1 LDSTGARARYLAVQL
16 CGLGA
21 TSGLLWLFVRG
32 EGLHRL
38 STYALTIPLVT
49 VATFAANR
57 GWTFQNPT

>member
-1 LDSTGARARYLAVQL
+1 LAVQL

-21 TSGLLWLFVRG
+21 TTGLLWLFVRE

-38 STYALTIPLVT
+38 SAYALTIPLVT
-49 VATFAANR
+49 VATLTANR